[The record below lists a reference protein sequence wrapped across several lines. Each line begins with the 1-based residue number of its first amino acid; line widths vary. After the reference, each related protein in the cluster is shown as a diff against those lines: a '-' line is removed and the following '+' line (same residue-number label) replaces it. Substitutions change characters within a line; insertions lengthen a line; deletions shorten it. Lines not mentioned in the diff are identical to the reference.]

1 MEAMAEQLDDEFFN
15 RADAHIGLSNQQMKS
30 ASRTV
35 VSASMMYAT
44 ARFNAWSAFIDHAS
58 AEGLA
63 LDRQEIIDYFVRQYR
78 LMLEENVD
86 EHIRNFEQYRDE
98 SVVRKQ
104 ETPE

>member
-1 MEAMAEQLDDEFFN
+1 MADQVADAFFN

-30 ASRTV
+30 ASRPV

-63 LDRQEIIDYFVRQYR
+63 LDRQEVIDYFVGQFR

-86 EHIRNFEQYRDE
+86 DHIRNFPRYMEE
-98 SVVRKQ
+98 SAVRKQ
-104 ETPE
+104 DTPE